1 MRLRITL
8 SENQTHL
15 GRKVEKPWGYE
26 LIWAETDKYVA
37 KLLFVKAGESLS
49 LQYHRIK
56 EETMYLES
64 GDILLE
70 AGDSEESLAPVE
82 FKAGSVFHIPPGTL
96 HRLTARTDCRI
107 FEASTPHLDD
117 VVRLQDKYGRS

>member
-1 MRLRITL
+1 
-8 SENQTHL
+8 
-15 GRKVEKPWGYE
+15 
-26 LIWAETDKYVA
+26 
-37 KLLFVKAGESLS
+37 

-64 GDILLE
+64 GELLLE
-70 AGDSEESLAPVE
+70 AGDSEESLAPVA
-82 FKAGSVFHIPPGTL
+82 FPAGSVFHIPPGCL

-117 VVRLQDKYGRS
+117 VVRLKDKYGRS